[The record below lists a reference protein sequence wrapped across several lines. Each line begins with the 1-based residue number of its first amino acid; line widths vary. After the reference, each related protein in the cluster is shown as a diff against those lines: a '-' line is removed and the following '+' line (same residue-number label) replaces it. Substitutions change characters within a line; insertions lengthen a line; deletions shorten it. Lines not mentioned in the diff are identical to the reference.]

1 MREGLARWVS
11 FTHVFLDCDGTL
23 VRVEGIVEL
32 ARLRGQEA
40 AVAALTEAAMS
51 GELPLEAVYERRLA
65 MIRPTRPEIRRLIQI
80 YRENLIPDAPLV
92 LRALHACGVAVHLL
106 SGGLEEAVRGLGFFL
121 GIPPQRIHAV
131 RLRYDPFAG
140 AWWRGEEGPVAGVE
154 PSPLLGHDGKAR
166 VLEGFRAPG
175 RRLMLVGDGA
185 TDLAARPVVHLFVGF
200 GGVFRRPAIAD
211 GADVYIACDRLAP
224 ILPLALSPERAQALR
239 GTPAEA
245 VLREGL
251 QAFRSGE
258 ARFRDPER
266 HERFLQAWHAW
277 R

>member
-1 MREGLARWVS
+1 MLEGPVRWTS

-40 AVAALTEAAMS
+40 MVAALTEAAMA
-51 GELPLEAVYERRLA
+51 GHLPLEAVYEQRLA
-65 MIRPTRPEIRRLIQI
+65 LIRPTRAEIRRLIQI

-92 LRALHACGVAVHLL
+92 LQALHACGIAVHLL
-106 SGGLEEAVRGLGFFL
+106 SSGLEEAVRGLGLIL
-121 GIPPQRIHAV
+121 GIPPQRVHAV
-131 RLRYDPFAG
+131 RVRYDPFAG
-140 AWWRGEEGPVAGVE
+140 AWWKGEEGPVVGAE
-154 PSPLLGHDGKAR
+154 SSPLLHQDGKAR
-166 VLEGFRAPG
+166 LLAGFQAPG

-185 TDLAARPVVHLFVGF
+185 TDLIARPMVHLFAGF
-200 GGVFRRPAIAD
+200 GGVFHRPAIAEA
-211 GADVYIACDRLAP
+211 ADVYIACDRLAP
-224 ILPLALSPERAQALR
+224 VLPLALSPERARWLQ

-251 QAFRSGE
+251 QAFRNGQ

-266 HERFLQAWHAW
+266 HERFLRAWGNAP
-277 R
+277 